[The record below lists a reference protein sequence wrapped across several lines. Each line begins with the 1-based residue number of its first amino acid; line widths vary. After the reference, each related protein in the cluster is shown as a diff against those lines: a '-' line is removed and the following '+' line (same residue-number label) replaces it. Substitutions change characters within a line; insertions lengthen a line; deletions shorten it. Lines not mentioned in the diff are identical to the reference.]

1 MLIKSS
7 AKNTSL
13 TIEHDG
19 ELILRIE
26 ADNIDV
32 ACDVVKLVMNSA
44 EVNQQINSFIT
55 NLFNS

>member
-32 ACDVVKLVMNSA
+32 ACDVVKLMMNSA
-44 EVNQQINSFIT
+44 EVNQQVNRFIT
-55 NLFNS
+55 NLINS

>member
-7 AKNTSL
+7 AKNTFL

-32 ACDVVKLVMNSA
+32 TCDVVKLMMNSA
-44 EVNQQINSFIT
+44 EVQQQVTSYINNIINS
-55 NLFNS
+55 

>member
-1 MLIKSS
+1 MIIKSY

-32 ACDVVKLVMNSA
+32 TCDVVKLMVNSA
-44 EVNQQINSFIT
+44 EVQQQVTSLIT

>member
-1 MLIKSS
+1 MIVKSS
-7 AKNTSL
+7 AKNTNL
-13 TIEHDG
+13 TIEHNG

-32 ACDVVKLVMNSA
+32 TCDIVKLMMNSA

>member
-1 MLIKSS
+1 MIVKSY

-32 ACDVVKLVMNSA
+32 TCDVVKLLMNSA
-44 EVNQQINSFIT
+44 EVNQQINSFI
-55 NLFNS
+55 NNIINS

>member
-19 ELILRIE
+19 KLILRIE

-32 ACDVVKLVMNSA
+32 MCDVVKLMVNSA
-44 EVNQQINSFIT
+44 EVQQQVTSYINNIINS
-55 NLFNS
+55 